1 MIYNPRSG
9 RGGTQGALQG
19 RTCSYPPI
27 QSPVR
32 STSSPL
38 TSSSLIDHLLQ
49 VTLVV
54 YENLKTSFPFPDPTT
69 SFSDMLPQA
78 EDLSR
83 IRARNALKGE
93 SHSPSHAFSTDEVC
107 AVVLLDAQ
115 SSLR

>member
-1 MIYNPRSG
+1 MPSARSVRPLILPIAVPMTDSPHSG
-9 RGGTQGALQG
+9 RRGTQGALQG
-19 RTCSYPPI
+19 RTRSYPPI

-32 STSSPL
+32 SASASLTSSPL
-38 TSSSLIDHLLQ
+38 ADHPLQ

-93 SHSPSHAFSTDEVC
+93 SHSP
-107 AVVLLDAQ
+107 
-115 SSLR
+115 